1 MRISFWMN
9 GNKMD
14 KEKLIQLFWQIIK
27 FGIVGTIAFFVDFL
41 IFVFL
46 TDVVGIHY
54 LISSTLSFTVSVTVN
69 YLCSMAFVFQ
79 RKEGMS
85 KQREFVIF
93 VILSVIGLGVNQIAM
108 WIFVEKFF
116 ISTKI
121 SKVLATFFV
130 MVWNFVTRKIFLE
143 KRG

>member
-85 KQREFVIF
+85 RQREFIIF
-93 VILSVIGLGVNQIAM
+93 VVLSLMGLGANQVAM

-121 SKVLATFFV
+121 SKILATFFV

>member
-1 MRISFWMN
+1 
-9 GNKMD
+9 MD

-85 KQREFVIF
+85 RQREFIIF
-93 VILSVIGLGVNQIAM
+93 VVLSLMGLGANQVAM

-121 SKVLATFFV
+121 SKILATFFV

>member
-1 MRISFWMN
+1 
-9 GNKMD
+9 MD

-85 KQREFVIF
+85 RKREFIIF
-93 VILSVIGLGVNQIAM
+93 VALSLMGLGVNQIAM

>member
-1 MRISFWMN
+1 
-9 GNKMD
+9 MD

-41 IFVFL
+41 IFIFL
-46 TDVVGIHY
+46 TDVVEIHY

-69 YLCSMAFVFQ
+69 YLCSMSFVFQ

-85 KQREFVIF
+85 RQREFIIF
-93 VILSVIGLGVNQIAM
+93 VVLSLMGLGVNQIAM

-121 SKVLATFFV
+121 SKILATFFV

>member
-1 MRISFWMN
+1 MT
-9 GNKMD
+9 
-14 KEKLIQLFWQIIK
+14 KEKLIQLCWQIIK

-121 SKVLATFFV
+121 SKILATFFV

>member
-1 MRISFWMN
+1 
-9 GNKMD
+9 MD

-85 KQREFVIF
+85 RQREFIIF
-93 VILSVIGLGVNQIAM
+93 VVLSLMGLGANQVAM

>member
-27 FGIVGTIAFFVDFL
+27 FGIVGTIAFFVDFW

-85 KQREFVIF
+85 RQREFIIF
-93 VILSVIGLGVNQIAM
+93 VVLGLMGLGVNQIAM

>member
-1 MRISFWMN
+1 MN
-9 GNKMD
+9 GNKMN
-14 KEKLIQLFWQIIK
+14 KEKLIQLCWQIIK

>member
-85 KQREFVIF
+85 RKREFIIF
-93 VILSVIGLGVNQIAM
+93 VALSLMGLGVNQIAM

-116 ISTKI
+116 IFTKI